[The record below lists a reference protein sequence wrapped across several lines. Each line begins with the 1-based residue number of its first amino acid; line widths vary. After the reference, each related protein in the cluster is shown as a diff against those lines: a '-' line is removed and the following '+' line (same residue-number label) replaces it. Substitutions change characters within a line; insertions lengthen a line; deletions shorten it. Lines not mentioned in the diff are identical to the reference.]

1 MFLKKKEIKIQY
13 LNGAISFRGQNVD
26 ERVGVLVQR
35 HGAARLQQ
43 LSVQNRQHAH
53 VVVRAWKIRN
63 SFVFEKKNDFI
74 NYLHFKRDGFSTKL
88 SHFSRNKK
96 YSIFKKKKKTW
107 KMTGSAAHN
116 GVIVVDGLE
125 ELSDDEGNGL
135 NALHL
140 KNYIYF

>member
-53 VVVRAWKIRN
+53 VVVRA
-63 SFVFEKKNDFI
+63 
-74 NYLHFKRDGFSTKL
+74 
-88 SHFSRNKK
+88 
-96 YSIFKKKKKTW
+96 
-107 KMTGSAAHN
+107 
-116 GVIVVDGLE
+116 
-125 ELSDDEGNGL
+125 
-135 NALHL
+135 
-140 KNYIYF
+140 